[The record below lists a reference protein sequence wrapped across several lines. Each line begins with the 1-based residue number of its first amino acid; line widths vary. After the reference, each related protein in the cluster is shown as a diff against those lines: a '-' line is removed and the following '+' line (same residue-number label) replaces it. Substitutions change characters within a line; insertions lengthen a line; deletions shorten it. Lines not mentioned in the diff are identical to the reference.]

1 MPFDTKSFRPVDWV
15 IAATGLISLV
25 ALFLPWWGVTV
36 LGYSA
41 SVSGWH
47 TSYGWLGGLLVVVAA
62 GWYVLSRRD
71 TALPPLPVSTS
82 VATLG
87 VSLLGLL
94 IILVRWLTL
103 PRGQGQGHF
112 FQYGGRAGIW
122 IAALAAAAQV
132 GALLVVFRQSGEPL
146 PWRSGGRG
154 GRRY

>member
-1 MPFDTKSFRPVDWV
+1 MPFDTKSFRPVDWA

-36 LGYSA
+36 LGFSA

-62 GWYVLSRRD
+62 GWYVLTRRD
-71 TALPPLPVSTS
+71 STLPAGTA

-103 PRGQGQGHF
+103 PRGEGQGHS

-122 IAALAAAAQV
+122 IAVFAAVVQV
-132 GALLVVFRQSGEPL
+132 GVLIVVFRQSGESL

-154 GRRY
+154 GRHY